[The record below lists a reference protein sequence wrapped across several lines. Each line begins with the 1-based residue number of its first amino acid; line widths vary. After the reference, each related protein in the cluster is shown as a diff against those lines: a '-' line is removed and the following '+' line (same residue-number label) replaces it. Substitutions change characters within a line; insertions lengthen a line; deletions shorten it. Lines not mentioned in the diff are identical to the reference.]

1 MYMNIKEQINREI
14 EELND
19 EQLQEI
25 YLLVKTL
32 NKSNISPKKHL
43 PRCAGIGN
51 SGLGNLSERDEELLW
66 QKD

>member
-1 MYMNIKEQINREI
+1 MNIKEQIHREI
-14 EELND
+14 EQLNE

-25 YLLVKTL
+25 YPLIKNL
-32 NKSNISPKKHL
+32 NQSKISPKKHL